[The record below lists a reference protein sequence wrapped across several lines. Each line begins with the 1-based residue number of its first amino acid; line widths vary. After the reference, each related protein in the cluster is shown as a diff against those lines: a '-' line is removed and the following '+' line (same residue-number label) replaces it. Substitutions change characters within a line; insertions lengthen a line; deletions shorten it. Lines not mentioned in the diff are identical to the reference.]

1 MYESNQSWAKGI
13 ALGLAAGVVQVPF
26 PLLLHYRKLG
36 LNDMEVML
44 LIQLLTFQQVEHN
57 EFPSIQQLE
66 RRMGTEPGMIAP
78 ILRRLLKE
86 GWLSID
92 ENTDELTGI
101 RSERY
106 NLAGMYDQLG
116 RFLAEG
122 ASSSHQRKA
131 PEPAGDL
138 GREEEQDRN
147 LFVIFEKEFARTLSP
162 MELETISSWVDQDR
176 YPEELILLALKEAV
190 FAGKVH
196 FRYIDRILLEWSR
209 NRVRTAEDAKAYT
222 QRFRSNYR

>member
-13 ALGLAAGVVQVPF
+13 ALGLTAGTVQVPF

-36 LNDMEVML
+36 LSDIEVML
-44 LIQLLTFQQVEHN
+44 LIQLLTFQQMEHN

-66 RRMGTEPGMIAP
+66 YRMGTEPGMIAP
-78 ILRRLLKE
+78 ILRRLLKD
-86 GWLSID
+86 GWLRID
-92 ENTDELTGI
+92 ETTDELTGI

-106 NLAGMYDQLG
+106 NLTGMYDQLG

-122 ASSSHQRKA
+122 PSSSHQRKVA
-131 PEPAGDL
+131 EPAGDS
-138 GREEEQDRN
+138 GREEEQERN
-147 LFVIFEKEFARTLSP
+147 LFVIFEREFARTLSP
-162 MELETISSWVDQDR
+162 MELETISGWVDQDH